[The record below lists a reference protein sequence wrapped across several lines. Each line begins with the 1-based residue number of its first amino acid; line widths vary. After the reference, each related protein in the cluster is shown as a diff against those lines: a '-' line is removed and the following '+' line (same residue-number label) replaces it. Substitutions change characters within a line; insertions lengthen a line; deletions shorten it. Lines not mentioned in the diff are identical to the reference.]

1 MDRIQQLEG
10 FHRHLLDNGYSETA
24 SKNYRFRV
32 STFLKRRPEAL
43 GAGEDEAR
51 RIVEGYI
58 SELPRNTASTI
69 PAAAVRRWWTYRFG
83 KPYRERIV
91 PSELRP
97 DAAIDAELAEFGKYL
112 SIHGN
117 IKPVTIRN
125 RIASIKL
132 FLHAVFPDGTF
143 ERRAITLHG
152 FVDYHT
158 AAATAEGASMRALQ
172 GSDLRSYIRFLRW
185 KGMECVPLDAVSLN
199 GPARREHTVPGRL
212 SEEDFEALLASCDS
226 GTVRGARDA
235 AMALCMGMLGLR
247 ACDVANLAL
256 DDISWADGTIAVRGS
271 KSRTGRVLP
280 LDGRTGVERWGGH
293 LVRDSAAP
301 GRADRS
307 GAGALCH
314 DAGEGRRN
322 PLPLPEHG
330 RNAHAVAPGPDGD
343 VAGCR
348 PCGNRGV
355 PRDAWAAQDGG
366 HEHGQ
371 CGDRREDCRGRAGA
385 RARGHD
391 DGIREGQHGE
401 PPQGCGAV
409 ARRGAAMSGIEEM
422 ASRYIEYK
430 QALGFDFAGEAQR
443 LRAFAAFLGGG
454 DATEESALARA
465 CSGAGHPR
473 SYQAQ
478 RYETVRRFSGFAHA
492 LDPAFP
498 AMRPGLLGRTSDRVV
513 PYIYSEEDVCLLMRA
528 ALSEGSPDGL
538 RGKGLS
544 FPIGLMWSCGL
555 RIGEALGLEDADFD
569 AHAGTLAVR
578 DSKFGSSRTI
588 PVSPGT
594 AERIAGYV
602 EGRSGKA
609 GGRAPARMIVSAGG
623 RPLSRDSAEGMFSE
637 IRWTL
642 IGRGEAFSGRRPRLH
657 DLRHSFCVS
666 TLLRWHAEGEDVNAM
681 MPCLSAYVGHRR
693 LSDTYWYLTGVPELM
708 AVAADSFR
716 RAMRME
722 ADRA

>member
-97 DAAIDAELAEFGKYL
+97 DVAIDAELAEFGKYL

-143 ERRAITLHG
+143 ERRAITLHD

-158 AAATAEGASMRALQ
+158 AAAAAEGASMRALQ

-199 GPARREHTVPGRL
+199 GPARRGHTVPGRL

-280 LDGRTGVERWGGH
+280 LGERTG
-293 LVRDSAAP
+293 ST
-301 GRADRS
+301 
-307 GAGALCH
+307 
-314 DAGEGRRN
+314 RR
-322 PLPLPEHG
+322 
-330 RNAHAVAPGPDGD
+330 R
-343 VAGCR
+343 
-348 PCGNRGV
+348 
-355 PRDAWAAQDGG
+355 
-366 HEHGQ
+366 
-371 CGDRREDCRGRAGA
+371 
-385 RARGHD
+385 
-391 DGIREGQHGE
+391 
-401 PPQGCGAV
+401 
-409 ARRGAAMSGIEEM
+409 
-422 ASRYIEYK
+422 
-430 QALGFDFAGEAQR
+430 
-443 LRAFAAFLGGG
+443 
-454 DATEESALARA
+454 
-465 CSGAGHPR
+465 
-473 SYQAQ
+473 
-478 RYETVRRFSGFAHA
+478 
-492 LDPAFP
+492 
-498 AMRPGLLGRTSDRVV
+498 
-513 PYIYSEEDVCLLMRA
+513 
-528 ALSEGSPDGL
+528 
-538 RGKGLS
+538 
-544 FPIGLMWSCGL
+544 
-555 RIGEALGLEDADFD
+555 
-569 AHAGTLAVR
+569 
-578 DSKFGSSRTI
+578 SRTCW
-588 PVSPGT
+588 GT
-594 AERIAGYV
+594 
-602 EGRSGKA
+602 
-609 GGRAPARMIVSAGG
+609 SAWT
-623 RPLSRDSAEGMFSE
+623 R
-637 IRWTL
+637 RW
-642 IGRGEAFSGRRPRLH
+642 
-657 DLRHSFCVS
+657 
-666 TLLRWHAEGEDVNAM
+666 
-681 MPCLSAYVGHRR
+681 
-693 LSDTYWYLTGVPELM
+693 DT
-708 AVAADSFR
+708 
-716 RAMRME
+716 
-722 ADRA
+722 

>member
-132 FLHAVFPDGTF
+132 FLHAVFPDGAF
-143 ERRAITLHG
+143 ERRAITLHD

-199 GPARREHTVPGRL
+199 GPARRERTVPGRL

-280 LDGRTGVERWGGH
+280 LDGRTGAALERYATMRGKAEGTRSLFLSTAGTPMRSH
-293 LVRDSAAP
+293 QVQTAMSLAA
-301 GRADRS
+301 
-307 GAGALCH
+307 
-314 DAGEGRRN
+314 
-322 PLPLPEHG
+322 
-330 RNAHAVAPGPDGD
+330 
-343 VAGCR
+343 
-348 PCGNRGV
+348 
-355 PRDAWAAQDGG
+355 
-366 HEHGQ
+366 
-371 CGDRREDCRGRAGA
+371 GRAGIEA
-385 RARGHD
+385 Y
-391 DGIREGQHGE
+391 HG
-401 PPQGCGAV
+401 
-409 ARRGAAMSGIEEM
+409 
-422 ASRYIEYK
+422 
-430 QALGFDFAGEAQR
+430 
-443 LRAFAAFLGGG
+443 
-454 DATEESALARA
+454 T
-465 CSGAGHPR
+465 H
-473 SYQAQ
+473 
-478 RYETVRRFSGFAHA
+478 
-492 LDPAFP
+492 
-498 AMRPGLLGRTSDRVV
+498 
-513 PYIYSEEDVCLLMRA
+513 
-528 ALSEGSPDGL
+528 GL
-538 RGKGLS
+538 RRMVATNMANAGIDAKTIADVLGHERVDTTMGYVKVSTENLRRVAA
-544 FPIGLMWSCGL
+544 PWPGEGL
-555 RIGEALGLEDADFD
+555 R
-569 AHAGTLAVR
+569 
-578 DSKFGSSRTI
+578 
-588 PVSPGT
+588 
-594 AERIAGYV
+594 
-602 EGRSGKA
+602 
-609 GGRAPARMIVSAGG
+609 
-623 RPLSRDSAEGMFSE
+623 
-637 IRWTL
+637 
-642 IGRGEAFSGRRPRLH
+642 
-657 DLRHSFCVS
+657 
-666 TLLRWHAEGEDVNAM
+666 
-681 MPCLSAYVGHRR
+681 
-693 LSDTYWYLTGVPELM
+693 
-708 AVAADSFR
+708 
-716 RAMRME
+716 
-722 ADRA
+722 